1 MGLSKNGEC
10 PANVFC
16 IGEHDEAI
24 YLKWVVSEV
33 TKAIFGS
40 PQIVC
45 LVIYPNSH
53 LVFITRFPD
62 PKLRISRPTSCL
74 ILGNPGLSDTN
85 AHASWAWFF
94 NSIEISRFPY
104 SKVSWKHPNF
114 YILRF
119 FPWFFS
125 PFRDVHLP
133 GWKAQ
138 CGGCAAPL
146 GFSCQRSWILFRA
159 WAPVR
164 PQRTFDRKFGTSKG
178 HSQSMPKCCEW
189 FFVVNVVNVNVKLS
203 MLSHDWTKKKSS
215 LRWCGKGR
223 NKSSGQLDLTTLLCA
238 YGWSFTHCK
247 DSEI

>member
-1 MGLSKNGEC
+1 MPRKCLLYRGTWWSHLPQVGGLRSHQSN
-10 PANVFC
+10 FW
-16 IGEHDEAI
+16 ITTD
-24 YLKWVVSEV
+24 
-33 TKAIFGS
+33 
-40 PQIVC
+40 
-45 LVIYPNSH
+45 YPNSH

-85 AHASWAWFF
+85 AHASWAWLF